1 MIDITASQYIFSVI
15 GVTLLGLGVIS
26 IFVPRHFRLGVLI
39 ILLADL
45 FFAIA
50 IVFPKKAAELFVSMG
65 ASERFLA
72 SEPLISSII
81 EGIVI
86 YALIYVVYFPVKK
99 HIFRSGIEKQPDKAK
114 TAAKKEK
121 AENSAKKE
129 AKAPEKTVLAEEI
142 SKEKATEKTAKASLG
157 ENKADPRIFEKLRA
171 R

>member
-15 GVTLLGLGVIS
+15 GVTLLGLGLIS

-50 IVFPKKAAELFVSMG
+50 IVFLKKAAELFVSMG
-65 ASERFLA
+65 ASERFL
-72 SEPLISSII
+72 SS
-81 EGIVI
+81 
-86 YALIYVVYFPVKK
+86 
-99 HIFRSGIEKQPDKAK
+99 IEKQPDKAK

-121 AENSAKKE
+121 AENSAKNE
-129 AKAPEKTVLAEEI
+129 DKAPEKTVLVEEI
-142 SKEKATEKTAKASLG
+142 SKEKAIEKTVKASSG